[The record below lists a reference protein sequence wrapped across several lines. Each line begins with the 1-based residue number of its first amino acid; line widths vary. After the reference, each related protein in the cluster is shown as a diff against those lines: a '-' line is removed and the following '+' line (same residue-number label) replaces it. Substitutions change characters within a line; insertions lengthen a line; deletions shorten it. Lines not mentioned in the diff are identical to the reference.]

1 MADRNVKWGGMDIAY
16 VFFLQKSLD
25 PKMKKLANN
34 FIAGTEQY
42 LTLRAATGDMG
53 FVIERMQN
61 GKDCDSKKP
70 DGIFKQVH
78 HQQTITL
85 HCIYGVI
92 IQGDNIQELKK

>member
-1 MADRNVKWGGMDIAY
+1 MADHNVKWGGMDIAY

-34 FIAGTEQY
+34 FVAGTEQY
-42 LTLRAATGDMG
+42 LTQRAATGDMG

-61 GKDCDSKKP
+61 GKYSGSKKSG
-70 DGIFKQVH
+70 GIFKQVH

-85 HCIYGVI
+85 YCIYRVI
-92 IQGDNIQELKK
+92 IQGVYTG

>member
-16 VFFLQKSLD
+16 VFFLQESLD

-34 FIAGTEQY
+34 FIAGTEEY
-42 LTLRAATGDMG
+42 LTQRAATGDIG

-61 GKDCDSKKP
+61 GKYGGNKKP
-70 DGIFKQVH
+70 DGILKQV

-85 HCIYGVI
+85 YCIYRVIVQGVYTGL
-92 IQGDNIQELKK
+92 Q